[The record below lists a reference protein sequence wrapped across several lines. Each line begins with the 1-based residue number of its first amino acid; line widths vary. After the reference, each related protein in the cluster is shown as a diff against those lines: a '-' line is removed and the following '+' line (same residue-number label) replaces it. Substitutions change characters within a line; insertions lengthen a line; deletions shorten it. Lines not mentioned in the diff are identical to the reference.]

1 MARVYEADVVE
12 VARVTEVARVARAGV
27 GRLRW
32 VAACALGAAAVAAC
46 VACLGCAGS
55 QEPLRG
61 PGGVSGEVNGALA
74 EAGAP
79 SGAAMGGRVLTPE
92 MLYSPGEVLLREV
105 RKGAADSWASERRTT
120 SVPGADGSWTL
131 RFERRGA
138 ETGEGAAWEMV
149 RELGLRRG
157 AAGGVEM
164 MTLRDAERGT
174 LLTFVPPIEI
184 LPARLERGAVAK
196 SEAKVESVEV
206 GEDGRAKGS
215 VSRGEATHVVEHV
228 VERIAGGAREE
239 GNGLD
244 AVLAT
249 LRLELRGAVVTRERR
264 SSYAAAG
271 LVHERE
277 RLTVKVGP
285 FTMEKREREVER

>member
-1 MARVYEADVVE
+1 MARVYEADVV
-12 VARVTEVARVARAGV
+12 RVVRGGL
-27 GRLRW
+27 GRLRGRW
-32 VAACALGAAAVAAC
+32 AAACALGAAACVGG

-61 PGGVSGEVNGALA
+61 PGEVSGEVSGASA
-74 EAGAP
+74 AASAP

-120 SVPGADGSWTL
+120 DAPGADGSWTL
-131 RFERRGA
+131 RFERRGS
-138 ETGEGAAWEMV
+138 ESGAWEMV

-164 MTLRDAERGT
+164 VTLRDAERGT

-184 LPARLERGAVAK
+184 LPARLEPGATAK

-206 GEDGRAKGS
+206 GADGRARGS
-215 VSRGEATHVVEHV
+215 VSRGEATHVVER
-228 VERIAGGAREE
+228 VEGGGREE
-239 GNGLD
+239 GSGLD

-264 SSYAAAG
+264 SSYGAAG

-285 FTMEKREREVER
+285 FTMEKREREVVR

>member
-12 VARVTEVARVARAGV
+12 AVRGGV
-27 GRLRW
+27 GRWRGRW
-32 VAACALGAAAVAAC
+32 EAACALGAAACVGG

-61 PGGVSGEVNGALA
+61 PREVSGEVSGASA
-74 EAGAP
+74 AASAP

-120 SVPGADGSWTL
+120 DAPGADGSWTL
-131 RFERRGA
+131 RFERRGS
-138 ETGEGAAWEMV
+138 ESGAWEMV

-164 MTLRDAERGT
+164 VTLRDAERGT
-174 LLTFVPPIEI
+174 MLSFVPPIEI
-184 LPARLERGAVAK
+184 LPARLEPGAVAK

-206 GEDGRAKGS
+206 GADGRARGS

-264 SSYAAAG
+264 SSYGAAG

>member
-1 MARVYEADVVE
+1 MARVYEADV
-12 VARVTEVARVARAGV
+12 ARVVKGAMGASAGV
-27 GRLRW
+27 GRLRGRW
-32 VAACALGAAAVAAC
+32 AAACARGAAACVGG
-46 VACLGCAGS
+46 VACLGFAGS

-61 PGGVSGEVNGALA
+61 PGGVSGEV
-74 EAGAP
+74 
-79 SGAAMGGRVLTPE
+79 SGASVAKLAGHGRVLTPE

-105 RKGAADSWASERRTT
+105 RKGAAESWVSERRTT
-120 SVPGADGSWTL
+120 GAPGADGNWTL
-131 RFERRGA
+131 RFERRAA
-138 ETGEGAAWEMV
+138 EVGAWEMV
-149 RELGLRRG
+149 RELGLREG
-157 AAGGVEM
+157 VGGGVEM
-164 MTLRDAERGT
+164 VTLRDAERGT
-174 LLTFVPPIEI
+174 MLSFVPPIEI
-184 LPARLERGAVAK
+184 LPARLEPGGVAK

-206 GEDGRAKGS
+206 GADGRAKGS
-215 VSRGEATHVVEHV
+215 VSRGEATHVVER
-228 VERIAGGAREE
+228 VEGGAREE

-264 SSYAAAG
+264 SSYGAAG

>member
-1 MARVYEADVVE
+1 MARVYEAGGRDGS
-12 VARVTEVARVARAGV
+12 AATWRGGGLAAALAGV
-27 GRLRW
+27 AGML
-32 VAACALGAAAVAAC
+32 ALGA
-46 VACLGCAGS
+46 CAGTPES
-55 QEPLRG
+55 LRG
-61 PGGVSGEVNGALA
+61 PGGSVEH
-74 EAGAP
+74 AGAA
-79 SGAAMGGRVLTPE
+79 GAAGVSELTRRGRVLTPE

-120 SVPGADGSWTL
+120 GVPGADGSWTL

-164 MTLRDAERGT
+164 VTLRDAERGT
-174 LLTFVPPIEI
+174 MLTFVPPIEI
-184 LPARLERGAVAK
+184 LPARLEPGAVAK
-196 SEAKVESVEV
+196 SAAKVESVEV
-206 GEDGRAKGS
+206 GADGRARGS

-228 VERIAGGAREE
+228 VERVARGAREE

-264 SSYAAAG
+264 SSYGAAG

-285 FTMEKREREVER
+285 FTMEEREREVER

>member
-1 MARVYEADVVE
+1 MARVYEADVAE
-12 VARVTEVARVARAGV
+12 VVKGARTGV
-27 GRLRW
+27 GRLRGRW
-32 VAACALGAAAVAAC
+32 AAACALGAAAC
-46 VACLGCAGS
+46 VGGVVCLGCAGS

-61 PGGVSGEVNGALA
+61 PGGVSGGV
-74 EAGAP
+74 
-79 SGAAMGGRVLTPE
+79 SGASVTASAAMVGRVLTPE
-92 MLYSPGEVLLREV
+92 MLYSPGEVVLREV

-120 SVPGADGSWTL
+120 SEPGADGSWTL
-131 RFERRGA
+131 RFERR
-138 ETGEGAAWEMV
+138 EGEGGEGGAWEMV

-164 MTLRDAERGT
+164 VTLRDAERGT

-184 LPARLERGAVAK
+184 LPARLEPGATAK
-196 SEAKVESVEV
+196 SEAQVESVEV
-206 GEDGRAKGS
+206 GADGRARGS
-215 VSRGEATHVVEHV
+215 VSRGEATHVVER
-228 VERIAGGAREE
+228 VEGGGREE

-264 SSYAAAG
+264 SSYGAAG

>member
-1 MARVYEADVVE
+1 
-12 VARVTEVARVARAGV
+12 
-27 GRLRW
+27 
-32 VAACALGAAAVAAC
+32 VAADAPAGAAK
-46 VACLGCAGS
+46 LAGH
-55 QEPLRG
+55 
-61 PGGVSGEVNGALA
+61 
-74 EAGAP
+74 
-79 SGAAMGGRVLTPE
+79 GRVLTPE

-105 RKGAADSWASERRTT
+105 RKGVAESWASERRTT
-120 SVPGADGSWTL
+120 SAPGADGGWTL
-131 RFERRGA
+131 RFERREA
-138 ETGEGAAWEMV
+138 EGGEGGAWEMV

-164 MTLRDAERGT
+164 VTLRDAERGT
-174 LLTFVPPIEI
+174 MLTFVPPIEI
-184 LPARLERGAVAK
+184 LPARLEPGAVAK

-215 VSRGEATHVVEHV
+215 VSRGEATHVVERL
-228 VERIAGGAREE
+228 EGGAGEE

-264 SSYAAAG
+264 SSYGAAG

-285 FTMEKREREVER
+285 FTMEKREREVVR

>member
-12 VARVTEVARVARAGV
+12 AVRGGV
-27 GRLRW
+27 GRLRGRW
-32 VAACALGAAAVAAC
+32 VAACALGAAACVGG

-61 PGGVSGEVNGALA
+61 PGRVSGEV
-74 EAGAP
+74 
-79 SGAAMGGRVLTPE
+79 SGASAATGGRVLTPE

-105 RKGAADSWASERRTT
+105 RKGAAESWALERRTT
-120 SVPGADGSWTL
+120 SEPGADGGWTL
-131 RFERRGA
+131 RFERREA
-138 ETGEGAAWEMV
+138 GEGGAWEMV

-184 LPARLERGAVAK
+184 LPARLEPGATAK

-215 VSRGEATHVVEHV
+215 VSRGEATHVVER
-228 VERIAGGAREE
+228 VEGGGREE

-264 SSYAAAG
+264 SSYGATG

>member
-1 MARVYEADVVE
+1 MARVYEADV
-12 VARVTEVARVARAGV
+12 ARVVKGARGARGASAGV
-27 GRLRW
+27 GRLRGRW
-32 VAACALGAAAVAAC
+32 AAACALGAAAVAAC
-46 VACLGCAGS
+46 VVCLGCAGT

-61 PGGVSGEVNGALA
+61 PGGVSGDVNGASAAKLA
-74 EAGAP
+74 GH
-79 SGAAMGGRVLTPE
+79 GRVLTPE

-120 SVPGADGSWTL
+120 SAPGADGSWTL
-131 RFERRGA
+131 RFERREA
-138 ETGEGAAWEMV
+138 EVGAWEMV

-174 LLTFVPPIEI
+174 MLSFVPPIEI
-184 LPARLERGAVAK
+184 LPARLEPGATAK
-196 SEAKVESVEV
+196 SAARVESVEV
-206 GEDGRAKGS
+206 GADGRARGS
-215 VSRGEATHVVEHV
+215 VSRGEATHVVER
-228 VERIAGGAREE
+228 VEGGGREE

-264 SSYAAAG
+264 SSYGAAG

>member
-1 MARVYEADVVE
+1 MARVYEADV
-12 VARVTEVARVARAGV
+12 ARVVKGARGASAGV
-27 GRLRW
+27 GRLRGRW
-32 VAACALGAAAVAAC
+32 AAACALGAAAVAAC

-61 PGGVSGEVNGALA
+61 PGGVSGDVNGASAAKLA
-74 EAGAP
+74 GH
-79 SGAAMGGRVLTPE
+79 GRVLTPE

-105 RKGAADSWASERRTT
+105 RKGAAESWASERRTT
-120 SVPGADGSWTL
+120 GAPGADGSWTL
-131 RFERRGA
+131 RFERRGS
-138 ETGEGAAWEMV
+138 ESGAWEMV

-164 MTLRDAERGT
+164 VTLRDAERGT

-184 LPARLERGAVAK
+184 LPARLEPGATAK
-196 SEAKVESVEV
+196 SEAQVESVEV

-215 VSRGEATHVVEHV
+215 VSRGEATHAVEHV
-228 VERIAGGAREE
+228 VERVAGGAREE

-264 SSYAAAG
+264 SSYDAAG